1 MNDILYCCKIT
12 DNSRNPELAD
22 EFLNALEWEFSSW
35 DDREEDIAFH
45 TFYFDT
51 PEEADSARIKIEEKR
66 LLWGECGWYPGAVEC
81 FEMKR
86 EDWAEV
92 WKKFFGIQHVTD
104 RLVIRPSWL
113 KYDPKPEQVVIDLDP
128 GMSFGTGNHATTSFC
143 LRMIDRLAG
152 MPKMNSFLDAG
163 CGSGILSIAAK
174 KLGYNPV
181 IGFDNDPE
189 AVRIAIEN
197 AAKNDFVQT
206 DIEFETADLT
216 QFGRHCGVYDLV
228 AANILG
234 RVLLAHR
241 ELISSWVRPG
251 GYLVLAGILHEEFP
265 ELQAEFE
272 EIGLKM
278 EYCQS
283 EKEWTGGMFRK
294 ND

>member
-1 MNDILYCCKIT
+1 MSDILYCCKIT
-12 DNSRNPELAD
+12 DNSGTPDLAD
-22 EFLNALEWEFSSW
+22 EFLNALGWEFSSW
-35 DDREEDIAFH
+35 DDREENISIH
-45 TFYFDT
+45 TFYFET
-51 PEEADSARIKIEEKR
+51 PEEADSARLKIEEVR
-66 LLWGECGWYPGAVEC
+66 PIWEACGWYPGIVDC

-86 EDWAEV
+86 EDWSEV
-92 WKKFFGIQHVTD
+92 WKKFFDIQHISD

-113 KYDPKPEQVVIDLDP
+113 KYTPKPGQVVIDLDP
-128 GMSFGTGNHATTSFC
+128 GMSFGTGKHATTSFC
-143 LRMIDRLAG
+143 LRMIDRLANTQEI
-152 MPKMNSFLDAG
+152 NSFLDAG

-174 KLGYNPV
+174 KLAFSTV
-181 IGFDNDPE
+181 IGFDNDPD

-197 AAKNDFVQT
+197 ADKNGFTRT

-216 QFGRHCGVYDLV
+216 QFGRHAGVYDLV

-241 ELISSWVRPG
+241 DLITSWVRPG

-272 EIGLKM
+272 LLGLKM
-278 EYCQS
+278 EFCQS

-294 ND
+294 NG